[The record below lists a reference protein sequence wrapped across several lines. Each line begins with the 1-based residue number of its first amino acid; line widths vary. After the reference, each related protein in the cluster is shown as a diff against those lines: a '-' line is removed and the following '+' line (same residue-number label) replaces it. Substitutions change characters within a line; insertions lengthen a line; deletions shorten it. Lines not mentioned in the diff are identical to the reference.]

1 MPHSLIPCLTLAGL
15 DPSGGAGIL
24 AALKTFAAL
33 GCYGQAAV
41 TAVTV
46 QSSVGV
52 RESEA
57 VDGGLVYRQAAAV
70 MDDFMPVAVKTGML
84 GNAAV
89 VQAVVKLLREY
100 KPKFMVV
107 DPVMLSTSGMP
118 LLAPSAVP
126 VLQKEL
132 LPLATLVTPNLPEAE
147 TLLRTAGTD
156 VAGFTETFSGNNKE
170 EKEIEKKEWLHRLS
184 QACGGAAVLLK
195 GGHAEGAPTDYLYY
209 NGSFRA
215 YPGKRIASRNTH
227 GTGCTLS
234 SAIAAHLARGMN
246 LPDAV
251 AAAKSYVTA
260 AIESGA
266 ALFSGKGHGSLNHF
280 FGNMP
285 FPNPAE
291 SV

>member
-1 MPHSLIPCLTLAGL
+1 MSPSLFPCLTIAGI
-15 DPSGGAGIL
+15 DPSGGAGII
-24 AALKTFAAL
+24 ADLKTFAAL

-46 QSSVGV
+46 QSSLGV
-52 RESEA
+52 SESVA
-57 VDGGLVYRQAAAV
+57 MDGGLVYRQAAAV

-89 VQAVVKLLREY
+89 VQAVTKLLREY
-100 KPKFMVV
+100 KPEYVVV

-118 LLAPSAVP
+118 LLDAAAVP

-132 LPLATLVTPNLPEAE
+132 LPLSTLVTPNLPEAE
-147 TLLRTAGTD
+147 TLLRTAGMD
-156 VAGFTETFSGNNKE
+156 VTGFTQTFSGDNKE
-170 EKEIEKKEWLHRLS
+170 GNEEEKKEWLHRLS

-251 AAAKSYVTA
+251 AAAKAYVSA

-280 FGNMP
+280 F
-285 FPNPAE
+285 E
-291 SV
+291 K

>member
-1 MPHSLIPCLTLAGL
+1 MSPSLFPCLTIAGL
-15 DPSGGAGIL
+15 DPSGGAGII
-24 AALKTFAAL
+24 ADLKTFAAL

-46 QSSVGV
+46 QSSLGV
-52 RESEA
+52 SESVA
-57 VDGGLVYRQAAAV
+57 MDGGLVYRQAAAV

-84 GNAAV
+84 GNAAA
-89 VQAVVKLLREY
+89 VQAVAKLLREY
-100 KPKFMVV
+100 RPQFAVV

-118 LLAPSAVP
+118 LLDAAAVP

-156 VAGFTETFSGNNKE
+156 VAGFSETFVLDNNKGKE
-170 EKEIEKKEWLHRLS
+170 EERKVWLHRLS

-209 NGSFRA
+209 NGDCRA
-215 YPGKRIASRNTH
+215 YSGKRIASRNTH

-234 SAIAAHLARGMN
+234 SAIAAHLARGMK

-251 AAAKSYVTA
+251 GVAKTFVSA

-280 FGNMP
+280 F
-285 FPNPAE
+285 E
-291 SV
+291 K

>member
-1 MPHSLIPCLTLAGL
+1 MPQSLIPCLTIAGL
-15 DPSGGAGIL
+15 DPSGGAGII
-24 AALKTFAAL
+24 ADLKTFAAL

-46 QSSVGV
+46 QSTLGV

-70 MDDFMPVAVKTGML
+70 MDDFMPMAVKTGML

-89 VQAVVKLLREY
+89 VQAVAKLLREY
-100 KPKFMVV
+100 RPKFAVV
-107 DPVMLSTSGMP
+107 DPVMLSTSGLP
-118 LLAPSAVP
+118 LLEASAVP
-126 VLQKEL
+126 VLQREL

-147 TLLRTAGTD
+147 TLLCTAGTD
-156 VAGFTETFSGNNKE
+156 VAGFAETFMGDNKE
-170 EKEIEKKEWLHRLS
+170 EKEFEKKEWLHLLS
-184 QACGGAAVLLK
+184 RACGGAAVLLK
-195 GGHAEGAPTDYLYY
+195 GGHAEGAPIDYLYSE
-209 NGSFRA
+209 GALRA

-234 SAIAAHLARGMN
+234 SAIAAHLACGMD
-246 LPDAV
+246 LPDAA

-280 FGNMP
+280 YKP
-285 FPNPAE
+285 IQY
-291 SV
+291 